1 MLALLESGEKTASL
15 TRRVGSPRGS
25 SLVTMDRGRITLT
38 TPPRGVRPLATPAR
52 PPSPIPASLRAG
64 ALAAIGTWAV
74 VVLPALVGWVAAPES
89 SVGWFSAVS
98 VASGIWFLGHGQ
110 SIGAGGVAVS
120 LTPMLL
126 FAVNVYIAYRW
137 ARRLAATQRAAVGAA
152 AWSDTALRGVVPGFV
167 GGYLLM
173 AGVFALLTLGGV
185 AAPGV
190 AAVPG
195 VLLVPVVALGL
206 VLLRPDDEESP
217 AFVRTL
223 FRRGPTWLPTVW
235 RVGWLGAGLLLAVGA
250 GVALLRLLVTFP
262 AVASI
267 QSEYGVNL
275 GGALI
280 VGIAQLALL
289 GNAVTWALG
298 FVAGPG
304 FSLAL
309 GGMVSPGAAAPGL
322 LPLVPVLAAVPE
334 AADYPTI
341 LYAVLLLP
349 VAAGVLIGWRVDR
362 ELEFFGNL
370 RARVSATVVAGLI
383 AVVVVVAVT
392 ALGNGAVGVDR
403 LRAVGVPLLPLSV
416 ALGAEVLLGALLWLG
431 FALARERYREKR
443 GRSTTD
449 GKDGTDATGDTGDT
463 GDTGGPDE
471 SAATVGRAQ
480 GSSIATS
487 SSAGTPSTTENVPA
501 DSTTTDAEVA
511 AAPAVGTLDAVG
523 SAKSV
528 SSTPQ
533 TAPEGNAPAVS

>member
-1 MLALLESGEKTASL
+1 VS
-15 TRRVGSPRGS
+15 
-25 SLVTMDRGRITLT
+25 
-38 TPPRGVRPLATPAR
+38 PLATPAQ
-52 PPSPIPASLRAG
+52 PPSAIPASLRAG
-64 ALAAIGTWAV
+64 ALAALGTWVV

-98 VASGIWFLGHGQ
+98 VGSGIWFLGHGQ

-120 LTPMLL
+120 LTPLLL

-152 AWSDTALRGVVPGFV
+152 AWSDTALKEVVPGFL

-195 VLLVPVVALGL
+195 VLLVPAVALGF

-235 RVGWLGAGLLLAVGA
+235 RVGWLGAGLLLATGA
-250 GVALLRLLVTFP
+250 AVVVVRLVMTFP
-262 AVASI
+262 AIASI
-267 QSEYGVNL
+267 QSDYGVNV
-275 GGALI
+275 GGAVI

-289 GNAVTWALG
+289 GNAATWALG

-304 FSLAL
+304 FSLAV
-309 GGMVSPGAAAPGL
+309 GSTVSPAAAAPGL
-322 LPLVPVLAAVPE
+322 LPLVPVLGAVPE
-334 AADYPTI
+334 AADYPPI

-349 VAAGVLIGWRVDR
+349 VAAGLVVGRGVDR

-370 RARVSATVVAGLI
+370 RARVAATVVAALI

-403 LRAVGVPLLPLSV
+403 LRSIGVPLLPLLL
-416 ALGAEVLLGALLWLG
+416 ALAAEVVLGALLWMG
-431 FALARERYREKR
+431 VAVGREWFAARRERPEPSDSPSEPSEQ
-443 GRSTTD
+443 GAAQV
-449 GKDGTDATGDTGDT
+449 GT
-463 GDTGGPDE
+463 
-471 SAATVGRAQ
+471 GRAAGLSEAGAAALEAGAEGTAGVS
-480 GSSIATS
+480 GSGAGAGATA
-487 SSAGTPSTTENVPA
+487 AGAAEPA
-501 DSTTTDAEVA
+501 ASGTGVA
-511 AAPAVGTLDAVG
+511 APSSETTGAAGAAGAMGDGDEAEQADEADGIGGTEPAVQDEA
-523 SAKSV
+523 AR
-528 SSTPQ
+528 
-533 TAPEGNAPAVS
+533 AVS

>member
-1 MLALLESGEKTASL
+1 M
-15 TRRVGSPRGS
+15 
-25 SLVTMDRGRITLT
+25 
-38 TPPRGVRPLATPAR
+38 RPLTTPAR
-52 PPSPIPASLRAG
+52 PPSAIPASLRAG
-64 ALAAIGTWAV
+64 ALAAIGTWVV

-98 VASGIWFLGHGQ
+98 VGSGIWFLGHGQ

-120 LTPMLL
+120 LTPLLL

-137 ARRLAATQRAAVGAA
+137 ARRLAATQRAAVGAGD
-152 AWSDTALRGVVPGFV
+152 WSDTALRGVVPGFL
-167 GGYLLM
+167 GGYLIM

-185 AAPGV
+185 AAPGF

-195 VLLVPVVALGL
+195 ALLVPVVALGF

-235 RVGWLGAGLLLAVGA
+235 RVGWLGAGLLIAIGA
-250 GVALLRLLVTFP
+250 GVVVLRLVMTFS

-267 QSEYGVNL
+267 QSDYGVNL
-275 GGALI
+275 GGAVI

-309 GGMVSPGAAAPGL
+309 GSTVSPAAAAPGL
-322 LPLVPVLAAVPE
+322 LPLVPVLGAVPE
-334 AADYPTI
+334 AADYPSI
-341 LYAVLLLP
+341 LYAVLVLP

-370 RARVSATVVAGLI
+370 RARLSATVVAGLI

-403 LRAVGVPLLPLSV
+403 LRGVGVPLL
-416 ALGAEVLLGALLWLG
+416 ALFLALAAEVLLGALAWLG
-431 FALARERYREKR
+431 IAVLRERHKEKR
-443 GRSTTD
+443 GGS
-449 GKDGTDATGDTGDT
+449 AT
-463 GDTGGPDE
+463 
-471 SAATVGRAQ
+471 
-480 GSSIATS
+480 
-487 SSAGTPSTTENVPA
+487 A
-501 DSTTTDAEVA
+501 DSTDGADDTDHTGGTGATDDTDDPAQGAVTTVSARNAAGLEVGGRSGGLGSDDAAGDVAQSRKTDA
-511 AAPAVGTLDAVG
+511 AVGTLEAVDSG
-523 SAKSV
+523 SSEPAGSDEPASESAKTS
-528 SSTPQ
+528 
-533 TAPEGNAPAVS
+533 PESNASAVS

>member
-1 MLALLESGEKTASL
+1 MS
-15 TRRVGSPRGS
+15 
-25 SLVTMDRGRITLT
+25 
-38 TPPRGVRPLATPAR
+38 PLATPAQ
-52 PPSPIPASLRAG
+52 PPSAIPASLRAG
-64 ALAAIGTWAV
+64 ALAALGTWVV

-98 VASGIWFLGHGQ
+98 VGSGIWFLGHGQ

-120 LTPMLL
+120 LTPLLL

-137 ARRLAATQRAAVGAA
+137 ARRLAATQRATVGVA
-152 AWSDTALRGVVPGFV
+152 AWSDTALKELVPGFL

-195 VLLVPVVALGL
+195 VLLVPAVALGF

-235 RVGWLGAGLLLAVGA
+235 RVGWQGAGLLLAI
-250 GVALLRLLVTFP
+250 GVAVAVVRLVITFP
-262 AVASI
+262 AIVSI
-267 QSEYGVNL
+267 QSDYGVNV
-275 GGALI
+275 GGAVI

-289 GNAVTWALG
+289 GNAATWALG

-304 FSLAL
+304 FSLAV
-309 GGMVSPGAAAPGL
+309 GSTVSPAAAAPGL
-322 LPLVPVLAAVPE
+322 LPLVPVLGAVPE
-334 AADYPTI
+334 AAEYPPI

-349 VAAGVLIGWRVDR
+349 VAAGLFVGRGVDR

-370 RARVSATVVAGLI
+370 RARVAATVVAALI

-403 LRAVGVPLLPLSV
+403 LRAIGVPLLPLFL
-416 ALGAEVLLGALLWLG
+416 ALAAEVVVGALLWLAV
-431 FALARERYREKR
+431 ALGRERFAAKRER
-443 GRSTTD
+443 PEPSDDASEAAEQGAPQASSGR
-449 GKDGTDATGDTGDT
+449 
-463 GDTGGPDE
+463 TGGLG
-471 SAATVGRAQ
+471 AAGDAAVV
-480 GSSIATS
+480 
-487 SSAGTPSTTENVPA
+487 AGAGEAAGV
-501 DSTTTDAEVA
+501 AEVA
-511 AAPAVGTLDAVG
+511 EPVAGVAGGASETAAAVVASGTTVAAGAAGAAGASAEGDEADGIGASEPAGQDEA
-523 SAKSV
+523 AR
-528 SSTPQ
+528 
-533 TAPEGNAPAVS
+533 AVS